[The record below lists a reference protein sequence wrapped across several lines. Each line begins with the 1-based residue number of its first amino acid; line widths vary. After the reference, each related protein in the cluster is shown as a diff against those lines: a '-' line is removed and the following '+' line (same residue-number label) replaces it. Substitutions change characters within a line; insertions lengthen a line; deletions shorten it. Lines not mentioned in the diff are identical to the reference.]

1 MSELVR
7 PPELLKDV
15 SDIVLEEASGY
26 RDVSHYV
33 YNLGLIYRRYPWW
46 NMMSNF
52 VRKIDPID
60 SVGQLDPNK
69 NATKNFLQGLL
80 VGVRVVH
87 HARNADFLEAMARAV
102 EHTDFEAVL
111 TEAENDRE
119 RADLFIETVR
129 SMGHVGLSA
138 GDPNTKIIEPW
149 VPQISSDITTQEFAT
164 DGFGFALHISHEV
177 GRILTV
183 SSMYQQIQE
192 IETGALDWDSGWA
205 ELGTQ

>member
-26 RDVSHYV
+26 RDVPHYV
-33 YNLGLIYRRYPWW
+33 YNLGLIYRRCPWW
-46 NMMSNF
+46 NAMSNF
-52 VRKIDPID
+52 VRKVDPID
-60 SVGQLDPNK
+60 SIGQPDPEK

-80 VGVRVVH
+80 IGVRVVH

-111 TEAENDRE
+111 SEAEDDRQ
-119 RADLFIETVR
+119 RSNMFIETVR

-138 GDPNTKIIEPW
+138 GDPNAKIIEPW
-149 VPQISSDITTQEFAT
+149 VSQISNDITTQEFAT
-164 DGFGFALHISHEV
+164 DGFGFALHVSHEV

-192 IETGALDWDSGWA
+192 IETGSLDWDSGWA